1 MTIKAPRMP
10 HLLLLIFLLSGL
22 LTACASESPAD
33 VSSTESSAPLLAS
46 LAEMPQE
53 VQDSP
58 VSVQQAYQFNVANPD
73 VMTQIPCYCG
83 CGAMGH
89 TSNYDCYVADVAADG
104 TITYDTHA
112 LGCSICVDITLDV
125 MRLRSQGKT
134 VAETKAEIDRIYA
147 QYGPSNIP

>member
-1 MTIKAPRMP
+1 MTHKSYRFP
-10 HLLLLIFLLSGL
+10 LLILVIFLLSGVL
-22 LTACASESPAD
+22 AACAGEPTRFATPQAAAD
-33 VSSTESSAPLLAS
+33 LPMAS
-46 LAEMPQE
+46 LADMPQE

-83 CGAMGH
+83 CGSMGH

-104 TITYDTHA
+104 AISYDTHA
-112 LGCSICVDITLDV
+112 LGCSICVDITLDT
-125 MRLRSQGKT
+125 MRLLKQGKT
-134 VAETKAEIDRIYA
+134 VAETKADIDRTYA